1 MVQIGVWNGK
11 WYANMKYI
19 ITEQQN
25 KNLIEL
31 MKKFANEYSEERV
44 IKTDVEIE
52 YSPEKDS
59 YILYPIFYVRTGNQ
73 KNFPHHIY
81 KHRLSERL
89 ENMFGVSVHSTS
101 GRVKEIN

>member
-1 MVQIGVWNGK
+1 MALIGVSNGK
-11 WYANMKYI
+11 WYDKMKYI

-31 MKKFANEYSEERV
+31 MKKFANQYSEERV
-44 IKTDVEIE
+44 IQTDVEIE
-52 YSPEKDS
+52 YSPEKNS
-59 YILYPIFYVRTGNQ
+59 YILYPIFYVRNQ

-101 GRVKEIN
+101 ARVKEIN

>member
-1 MVQIGVWNGK
+1 
-11 WYANMKYI
+11 MKYI

-25 KNLIEL
+25 KNLIKL
-31 MKKFANEYSEERV
+31 MKEFANQYSEERV

-59 YILYPIFYVRTGNQ
+59 YILYPIFYVKNR

-81 KHRLSERL
+81 KYRLSERL